1 MPWIHRTAW
10 IGVSADLA
18 SALADANAPTT
29 NDGIALNASDFA
41 HVSAEEYDHTVLDLR
56 YENGEWQQ

>member
-1 MPWIHRTAW
+1 MPWIHRKYS
-10 IGVSADLA
+10 IGVNDDLA

-29 NDGIALNASDFA
+29 DDGSALKASDFA